1 MSKDIIS
8 KNYFV
13 NPWLLYALRDLKN
26 EAKVEV
32 DCMYVNRYDTNYI
45 VDKIPVDLDRW
56 QLAITVTGE
65 YEKALYF
72 DYLLKQLL
80 TKCENL
86 NKCLGVEKEA
96 EVVPIDKDS
105 LGYYAQAI
113 TDEIK
118 LHKRL
123 FYDDEDWAD

>member
-1 MSKDIIS
+1 MNKDIIS

-13 NPWLLYALRDLKN
+13 NPWLLCTLRDIKN

-45 VDKIPVDLDRW
+45 VDKTPVDLDRW

-65 YEKALYF
+65 YEKVSYF

-80 TKCENL
+80 IKCESL
-86 NKCLGVEKEA
+86 NKCLGVQQQT
-96 EVVPIDKDS
+96 EVVPTDKDS

-118 LHKRL
+118 LHNRL
-123 FYDDEDWAD
+123 FYDDED

>member
-1 MSKDIIS
+1 MNKDIIS

-13 NPWLLYALRDLKN
+13 NPWLLYALRDIKN

-45 VDKIPVDLDRW
+45 VDKVPVDLNRW

-65 YEKALYF
+65 YEKVLYF
-72 DYLLKQLL
+72 EYLLKQLL

-86 NKCLGVEKEA
+86 NKCLGA
-96 EVVPIDKDS
+96 QQQTEVVSIDKDGLS
-105 LGYYAQAI
+105 YYAQAI
-113 TDEIK
+113 TDEVK
-118 LHKRL
+118 LHNRL
-123 FYDDEDWAD
+123 FYDDED

>member
-13 NPWLLYALRDLKN
+13 NPWLLYALRDIKN

-32 DCMYVNRYDTNYI
+32 DCMYVNRYDSNYI
-45 VDKIPVDLDRW
+45 VDKTPVDLDRW

-65 YEKALYF
+65 YEKVLYF
-72 DYLLKQLL
+72 DYLLQQLL

-96 EVVPIDKDS
+96 EVVPIDKNS
-105 LGYYAQAI
+105 LGYYAQTI

-118 LHKRL
+118 LHRRL
-123 FYDDEDWAD
+123 FYDDEDWTD